1 MFYKFNFACVEV
13 SKNLIPRPHG
23 RGLGMRLGTCVL
35 SSLVCT
41 REYVREKMVQ
51 TVGLKR
57 TGNQCSG
64 GGSRGRCR

>member
-13 SKNLIPRPHG
+13 SKNLIPRPH
-23 RGLGMRLGTCVL
+23 GLGMRLGTCVL